1 MRKRRFTIRNVIL
14 VLFVSWILLPVAVMI
29 VWTFTERWAWPDL
42 LPQVISLRAV
52 KELFG
57 RGEMLAGIFLSSIL
71 ISTVVAMLSVVIG
84 TLTARA
90 LVLYEFKGK
99 GFMHFMVVLPFMVP
113 ATVFAMGVQV
123 TFIKMGLNNTAAGVI
138 LVHLICSLPYAV
150 RLITDGTAAV
160 GEKLEEQARVLGA
173 SVLQGFVKVT
183 LPLLIPVLLSS
194 FSMSYIVSFSQ
205 YFLTLL
211 IGGGRIKTFTIIMVP
226 YLQSGDRN
234 IACVYSLI
242 FFGVTLAVFAVFEKI
257 AGLRGCLEGK
267 DQG

>member
-99 GFMHFMVVLPFMVP
+99 GFMHFMAVLPFMVP

-150 RLITDGTAAV
+150 RLITDGTDR
-160 GEKLEEQARVLGA
+160 K
-173 SVLQGFVKVT
+173 SVV
-183 LPLLIPVLLSS
+183 
-194 FSMSYIVSFSQ
+194 
-205 YFLTLL
+205 
-211 IGGGRIKTFTIIMVP
+211 
-226 YLQSGDRN
+226 
-234 IACVYSLI
+234 
-242 FFGVTLAVFAVFEKI
+242 
-257 AGLRGCLEGK
+257 
-267 DQG
+267 

>member
-99 GFMHFMVVLPFMVP
+99 GFMHFMAVLPFMVP

-183 LPLLIPVLLSS
+183 LPLLIPVLLS
-194 FSMSYIVSFSQ
+194 